1 MVNGQSASRS
11 LVQNSWH
18 SHRGDD
24 DVNSILVVS
33 AIVLAL
39 VVVAAVV
46 SVWLAHA
53 HSLLRVTDVE
63 NDNEDAIRHFRTVL
77 DQAERE
83 LLIHDDGDKTDG
95 SLYDDDETIEAV
107 RERLR
112 ACSRLK
118 IRCLLNFNAGVE
130 MAGLSEEYDGR
141 FEVRYLHQRP
151 DDDVHFKIADGGKM
165 AYLSVHPKGVTER
178 QGQVIEDLGAPK
190 FVQKRRL
197 GGLIEDFNTGFKRAH
212 PA

>member
-1 MVNGQSASRS
+1 M
-11 LVQNSWH
+11 
-18 SHRGDD
+18 
-24 DVNSILVVS
+24 NSILVVS
-33 AIVLAL
+33 AVVLAL

-63 NDNEDAIRHFRTVL
+63 DDNEDAIGHFRAVL
-77 DQAERE
+77 DRAERE
-83 LLIHDDGDKTDG
+83 FLMHDDGDKTDG
-95 SLYDDDETIEAV
+95 SLYDDRETIEAV

-112 ACSRLK
+112 VCPHLK
-118 IRCLLNFNAGVE
+118 IRCLLNFNADVE
-130 MAGLSEEYDGR
+130 MAALSGDYDGR

-151 DDDVHFKIADGGKM
+151 VNDVHFKIADGGKM
-165 AYLSVHPKGVTER
+165 AYLSVHPKGVTEG
-178 QGQVIEDLGAPK
+178 QSQVIEDLGAPK

-197 GGLIEDFNTGFKRAH
+197 GGLIEDFNTGFERAH